1 MLGCKQTNALIA
13 FIFDKQLKLSSAN
26 NKFEQG
32 QLVNFVQV
40 DAMKL
45 QMLAAWAPNVMR
57 LPFVIL
63 FCFALLFSYLGW
75 SFFSGIGVFIIAF
88 FVNLWLG
95 KVSARIHKKFMKES
109 DSRVKSITESISN
122 IKMLKLYSWT

>member
-1 MLGCKQTNALIA
+1 
-13 FIFDKQLKLSSAN
+13 
-26 NKFEQG
+26 
-32 QLVNFVQV
+32 
-40 DAMKL
+40 MKL

-75 SFFSGIGVFIIAF
+75 SFFSGIGVFIISF
-88 FVNLWLG
+88 LVNLWLG
-95 KVSARIHKKFMKES
+95 KVSARVHKRFMKES
-109 DSRVKSITESISN
+109 DARVKSITESISN